1 MNPWDDL
8 QGAVIAGDA
17 KAQGVADAVMG
28 QSNTDAG
35 RMEVLKQLMNQQS
48 VGDWRFLR
56 LETSSS
62 SSEEPVESEPLVKK
76 QKIEVRRMNRVEMQE
91 ELKAQGEPVEPGA
104 TVNQLRSSRTERVGG
119 SRSCRPGTGPEK
131 TNPLPFC
138 FSYPA
143 PARLCSAR
151 IVRCPTPIS

>member
-1 MNPWDDL
+1 MS
-8 QGAVIAGDA
+8 DA

-35 RMEVLKQLMNQQS
+35 RMEVLKQLMEQQS

-62 SSEEPVESEPLVKK
+62 SSEEPVESEKP
-76 QKIEVRRMNRVEMQE
+76 KIEVRRMNRVEMQE

-104 TVNQLRSSRTERVGG
+104 TVNQLRSQLVTARKSVETPMGAAEVQETRWRLRARSPCRTR
-119 SRSCRPGTGPEK
+119 
-131 TNPLPFC
+131 
-138 FSYPA
+138 
-143 PARLCSAR
+143 
-151 IVRCPTPIS
+151 